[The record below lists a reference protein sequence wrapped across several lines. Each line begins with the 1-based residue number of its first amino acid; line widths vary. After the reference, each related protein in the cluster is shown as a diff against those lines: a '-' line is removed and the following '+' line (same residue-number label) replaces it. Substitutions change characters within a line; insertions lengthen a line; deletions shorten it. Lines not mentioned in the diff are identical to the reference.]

1 MSTRQLPPARC
12 NSKLVKATSDA
23 VSASETVVRFLKKQN
38 VAMVMAISANADGS
52 REEPSVTLP

>member
-1 MSTRQLPPARC
+1 M
-12 NSKLVKATSDA
+12 
-23 VSASETVVRFLKKQN
+23 VRFLKKQN